1 MENGLSVRNVDF
13 TLKQRRHNGI
23 RISGSNAG
31 PSAEILGSEVVHDR
45 MRKRHVP
52 IVMFLLS
59 TSFRCALHHHEQGHG
74 GDTLSLVGESAPA
87 SSPNTANPADFGERL
102 MAARAA

>member
-1 MENGLSVRNVDF
+1 METGLSVRNVDF
-13 TLKQRRHNGI
+13 TVKRRRHNGI
-23 RISGSNAG
+23 RISGSNVS
-31 PSAEILGSEVVHDR
+31 PSAEILGSEVAQDR
-45 MRKRHVP
+45 IERDVP

-87 SSPNTANPADFGERL
+87 SSQLMSPAPPTSL
-102 MAARAA
+102 RA